1 MSKKGKLEQNTN
13 YVQLYNKLMK
23 DTPILIVN
31 STSTFN
37 NLEQPS
43 LLKNVDSITTYE
55 VTSRTREND

>member
-1 MSKKGKLEQNTN
+1 MSKKDKLEQDTN
-13 YVQLYNKLMK
+13 YVQLYNNLMK

-31 STSTFN
+31 TTSTFS

-55 VTSRTREND
+55 VTSHTREND

>member
-37 NLEQPS
+37 NLQQPS

>member
-37 NLEQPS
+37 NLEQVA
-43 LLKNVDSITTYE
+43 LYYLDYIL
-55 VTSRTREND
+55 

>member
-1 MSKKGKLEQNTN
+1 MSNKGKLVQNTN